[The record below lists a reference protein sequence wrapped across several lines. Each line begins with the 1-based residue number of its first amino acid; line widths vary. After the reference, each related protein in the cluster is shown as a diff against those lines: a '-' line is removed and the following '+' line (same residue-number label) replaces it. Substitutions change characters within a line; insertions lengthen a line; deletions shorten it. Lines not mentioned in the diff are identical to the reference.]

1 MKLNTNIQSVM
12 IQFLKVKELKQIQ
25 TINKNFHND
34 LIKNKKTI
42 QNMIKYETFLFQRSF
57 LYDAISER
65 IVNILLIKYDTIE
78 TIYNKYKN
86 IDYHQYYSSPHYTL
100 ILKDIFDLMI
110 DNQMKMVCLDNRS
123 LESINP
129 NKLVTDCC
137 DFDKEYKKG
146 NAKIWYNT
154 PNRVV
159 AVEGQ
164 ACMDDSAFFAD
175 MDYLRKNF
183 WDDVYM
189 SLPTV
194 HKGEE
199 YVYVV
204 KKYSDDTVRF
214 HVEKSLFRNINIVGT
229 SSGGYT
235 VEYLFNQVCLF
246 LGR

>member
-1 MKLNTNIQSVM
+1 MNLNTNIQSVM

-110 DNQMKMVCLDNRS
+110 DNRFNPYKNYANNFVYIDMIYIRILRS
-123 LESINP
+123 FYGGSNFITFIN
-129 NKLVTDCC
+129 
-137 DFDKEYKKG
+137 
-146 NAKIWYNT
+146 
-154 PNRVV
+154 
-159 AVEGQ
+159 
-164 ACMDDSAFFAD
+164 
-175 MDYLRKNF
+175 
-183 WDDVYM
+183 
-189 SLPTV
+189 
-194 HKGEE
+194 
-199 YVYVV
+199 
-204 KKYSDDTVRF
+204 
-214 HVEKSLFRNINIVGT
+214 
-229 SSGGYT
+229 
-235 VEYLFNQVCLF
+235 EYLNASKDNEKINKFIYLTSKRMTYNYNATFVFNNDTF
-246 LGR
+246 LYELSPP

>member
-1 MKLNTNIQSVM
+1 LFVQDDGFCVAESESHIENT
-12 IQFLKVKELKQIQ
+12 
-25 TINKNFHND
+25 
-34 LIKNKKTI
+34 
-42 QNMIKYETFLFQRSF
+42 
-57 LYDAISER
+57 
-65 IVNILLIKYDTIE
+65 
-78 TIYNKYKN
+78 
-86 IDYHQYYSSPHYTL
+86 
-100 ILKDIFDLMI
+100 FDLMI